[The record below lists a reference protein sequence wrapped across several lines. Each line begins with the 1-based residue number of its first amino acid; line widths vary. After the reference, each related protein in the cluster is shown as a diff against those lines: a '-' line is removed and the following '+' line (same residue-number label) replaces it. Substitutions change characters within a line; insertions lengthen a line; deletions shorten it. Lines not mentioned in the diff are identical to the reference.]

1 MHVICV
7 LSDYGTESVYVA
19 ELIGAIKKINPN
31 AEVLSL
37 MNNISRQNIFEGAFL
52 LRSIAKEYP
61 EGSIFICIVDP
72 GVGTKRAPIIVETSK
87 HVFIGPDNG
96 LLYLAAKE
104 EGIKDIYII
113 DTELLPERKISK
125 TFHGRDIF
133 AIAAAILSLGY
144 KPSFIGN
151 KIERIEKIDIPKT
164 LVKNS
169 SIEGKIIYIDSFGN
183 LITNISID
191 DIRLANFEKE
201 KELEV
206 IFKDR
211 ELTFTLPFKEVYAE
225 VDVGKP
231 LLLIDSFDLLEIA
244 VNKGNAKEY
253 FSANI
258 MENVIIKKQWK

>member
-1 MHVICV
+1 VICI

-19 ELIGAIKKINPN
+19 ELIGAIKKINPD

-37 MNNISRQNIFEGAFL
+37 TNNIGRQNIFEGAFIL
-52 LRSIAKEYP
+52 KNIAKEYP
-61 EGSIFICIVDP
+61 QGSIFICIVDP
-72 GVGTKRAPIIVETSK
+72 GVGTQRAPIIIETFK

-96 LLYLAAKE
+96 LLYLVAKE
-104 EGIKDIYII
+104 EGINDVYII
-113 DTELLPERKISK
+113 DTNLLHERKISK

-144 KPSFIGN
+144 KPSLIGH
-151 KIERIEKIDIPKT
+151 KIERIEKIEIPAA
-164 LVKNS
+164 LIKNS
-169 SIEGKIIYIDSFGN
+169 SIEGKIIYIDGFGN

-191 DIRLANFEKE
+191 DIRLADFERE

-225 VDVGKP
+225 VDEGKP

-244 VNKGNAKEY
+244 VNKGNAREY
-253 FSANI
+253 FSAHI
-258 MENVIIKKQWK
+258 MEDIIIRKKQWK